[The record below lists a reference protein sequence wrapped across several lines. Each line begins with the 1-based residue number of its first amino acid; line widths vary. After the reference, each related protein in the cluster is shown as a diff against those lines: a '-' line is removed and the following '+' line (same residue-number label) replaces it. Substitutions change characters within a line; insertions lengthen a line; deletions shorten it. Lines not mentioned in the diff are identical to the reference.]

1 MELKMY
7 DIFGYFPKNNTC
19 NTQSDR
25 ESYQYTKRDYVTIYF
40 NNTLANL
47 GRSWESFKMDAYLT
61 MYEIGTWLEEKY
73 KSFTERVKKYDFHT
87 PTEKPPIIEEIEMKE
102 LNYAF
107 RPFRTPPIHPAS
119 SDLGA
124 NDLKQV
130 AVTQHAPQ
138 VTQQNRL
145 GL

>member
-1 MELKMY
+1 MY

-19 NTQSDR
+19 NTQSDKSDR

-40 NNTLANL
+40 NNTLASL
-47 GRSWESFKMDAYLT
+47 DRSWESFKIDAYLT
-61 MYEIGTWLEEKY
+61 MYKIRTWLEKKY
-73 KSFTERVKKYDFHT
+73 KSFTEQVKKYDFHA

-102 LNYAF
+102 LNCAF

-119 SDLGA
+119 SDLDA
-124 NDLKQV
+124 NNLKQI

-138 VTQQNRL
+138 VTQQK
-145 GL
+145 